1 MSTKK
6 IISDQVLLKL
16 SGGFVDNSFPVDERD
31 IWKALEQ
38 KINDT
43 FKLKHFSET
52 LPSGETIPDS
62 TMIATY
68 TDNTVTSTGNGK
80 STTPLPINPISLP
93 KNMGIFLIYDPNNPD
108 VMFIPL
114 QRGQLSLLKADTLLN
129 DLNGEVGYEPKNNI
143 ITFTKDLT
151 TLGITSVTQELC
163 VFDISLYSATSVLPI
178 PADMEEKLVN
188 ELYAQF
194 SPVQPESGVVNN
206 FTNAGQTQPINNRQ

>member
-68 TDNTVTSTGNGK
+68 PNNTVTSTSNGK

-108 VMFIPL
+108 IMFIPL

-129 DLNGEVGYEPKNNI
+129 DLGGQIGYEAKNNI

-151 TLGITSVTQELC
+151 MLGISSVTQELC
-163 VFDISLYSATSVLPI
+163 VFDISQYGISAILPV
-178 PADMEEKLVN
+178 PADMEQMLVN
-188 ELYAQF
+188 ELFEQF
-194 SPVQPESGVVNN
+194 SKVVPESGLVNN
-206 FTNAGQTQPINNRQ
+206 FSNANQKATP

>member
-68 TDNTVTSTGNGK
+68 PNNTVTSTSNGK

-108 VMFIPL
+108 IMFIPL

-129 DLNGEVGYEPKNNI
+129 DLGGQIGYDAKNNI

-151 TLGITSVTQELC
+151 MLGISSVTQELC
-163 VFDISLYSATSVLPI
+163 VFDMSQYSSTAVLPI
-178 PADMEEKLVN
+178 PADMEEKIIIELVQ
-188 ELYAQF
+188 EF
-194 SPVQPESGVVNN
+194 SQVTPESGIVN
-206 FTNAGQTQPINNRQ
+206 PITSANQKANQ